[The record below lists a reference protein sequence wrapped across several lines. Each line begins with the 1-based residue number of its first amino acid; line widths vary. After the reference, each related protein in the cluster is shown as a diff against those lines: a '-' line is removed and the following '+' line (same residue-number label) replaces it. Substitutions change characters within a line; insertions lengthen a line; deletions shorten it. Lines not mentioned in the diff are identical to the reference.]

1 MMPLG
6 FRLYFFK
13 YSQLVSKLKKL
24 FHFSLNLFKELFV
37 FNLGASNVML
47 PSLVVAHKISHVNG

>member
-13 YSQLVSKLKKL
+13 YTQLVSKLKQL
-24 FHFSLNLFKELFV
+24 LDFSLNLFKAPFV
-37 FNLGASNVML
+37 FNLSASNAML

>member
-24 FHFSLNLFKELFV
+24 FLFSLNLFKELFV

-47 PSLVVAHKISHVNG
+47 PSLVVAHKISNVNG

>member
-13 YSQLVSKLKKL
+13 YTQLVSKLKQL
-24 FHFSLNLFKELFV
+24 LDFSLNLFKALFV
-37 FNLGASNVML
+37 FNLSASNAML

>member
-13 YSQLVSKLKKL
+13 YTQLVSKHKQLL
-24 FHFSLNLFKELFV
+24 DFSLNLFKALFV
-37 FNLGASNVML
+37 FNLSASNAML